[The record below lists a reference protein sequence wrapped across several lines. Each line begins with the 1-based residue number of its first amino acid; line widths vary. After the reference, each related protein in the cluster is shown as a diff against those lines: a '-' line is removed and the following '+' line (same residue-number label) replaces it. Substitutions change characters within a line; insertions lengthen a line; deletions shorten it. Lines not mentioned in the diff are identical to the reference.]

1 MARFSIVTSV
11 AKRLSATTDAA
22 RCELASAAVTRRP
35 ISLVH
40 ARLLLVSTGVGVVV
54 ALGFVGFEW
63 LLEHAHHYL
72 WVTVAGDDP
81 AALVTIGLATAGG
94 LALGLALRFMPGHGG
109 HHPAEGHGLLI
120 GGGAVTPAIICGSL
134 VVGFVGLAGG
144 ASLGPE
150 GAMLPAAAGVSL
162 LAAHWCRVP
171 AAMTPLVQ
179 GAGLAALLA
188 AMFGSPL
195 AGVVPL
201 MELSPVATASS
212 MTLLVLP
219 SLASAA
225 AAALTLQVL
234 ESEPLGTLP
243 FVYEG
248 FEAPHLLWALLIGV
262 LAGAVGLMVARVTV
276 ALRRFTIRLD
286 ARSVLLTS
294 VVGGLVLGV
303 LYVIGGTNV
312 RFAGVPEL
320 VYLVD
325 DTDHAWAAI
334 GAMAIKVLAT
344 GWCLAAG
351 YRGGKIFPVAFA
363 GGAAGLALHLA
374 FPSLPLALA
383 VGVSLA
389 CAIATGLGSPVTA
402 ALIAAMLL
410 GPTILP
416 LAVLGVVAAHTV
428 HLLAEQLDIGVPTAP
443 TGPDTAAAAV

>member
-1 MARFSIVTSV
+1 
-11 AKRLSATTDAA
+11 
-22 RCELASAAVTRRP
+22 
-35 ISLVH
+35 
-40 ARLLLVSTGVGVVV
+40 
-54 ALGFVGFEW
+54 
-63 LLEHAHHYL
+63 
-72 WVTVAGDDP
+72 
-81 AALVTIGLATAGG
+81 
-94 LALGLALRFMPGHGG
+94 
-109 HHPAEGHGLLI
+109 
-120 GGGAVTPAIICGSL
+120 
-134 VVGFVGLAGG
+134 
-144 ASLGPE
+144 
-150 GAMLPAAAGVSL
+150 
-162 LAAHWCRVP
+162 
-171 AAMTPLVQ
+171 
-179 GAGLAALLA
+179 
-188 AMFGSPL
+188 MFGSPL

-225 AAALTLQVL
+225 TAALTLQVL
-234 ESEPLGTLP
+234 EKEPLGTLP

-248 FEAPHLLWALLIGV
+248 FKAPHLLWALLIGV
-262 LAGAVGLMVARVTV
+262 LAGAVGLMVARVTI

-286 ARSVLLTS
+286 VRSVLLTTG
-294 VVGGLVLGV
+294 VGGLVLGV
-303 LYVIGGTNV
+303 LYAIGGTNV
-312 RFAGVPEL
+312 RFSGVPEL

-325 DTDHAWAAI
+325 DTEHAWAAA

-344 GWCLAAG
+344 GWCLAVG

-383 VGVSLA
+383 VGVGLA

-428 HLLAEQLDIGVPTAP
+428 HLLAEQLNIGVP
-443 TGPDTAAAAV
+443 AAC

>member
-1 MARFSIVTSV
+1 M
-11 AKRLSATTDAA
+11 
-22 RCELASAAVTRRP
+22 
-35 ISLVH
+35 
-40 ARLLLVSTGVGVVV
+40 LLVSAVLGVVV

-81 AALVTIGLATAGG
+81 SALVTIGLATAGG
-94 LALGLALRFMPGHGG
+94 LALGLALRFMPGQGG
-109 HHPAEGHGLLI
+109 AHPAEGHGLLT
-120 GGGAVTPAIICGSL
+120 GGGDPTLAVIGGSL

-150 GAMLPAAAGVSL
+150 GALLPAAAGVSL
-162 LAAHWCRVP
+162 LAARWCRVP
-171 AAMTPLVQ
+171 APMTPLVQ

-225 AAALTLQVL
+225 TAALTLQVL
-234 ESEPLGTLP
+234 EKEPLGTLP

-248 FEAPHLLWALLIGV
+248 FKAPHLLWALLIGV
-262 LAGAVGLMVARVTV
+262 LAGAVGLMVARVTI

-286 ARSVLLTS
+286 ARSVLLTTG
-294 VVGGLVLGV
+294 VGGLVLGV
-303 LYVIGGTNV
+303 LYAIGGTNV
-312 RFAGVPEL
+312 RFSGVPEL

-325 DTDHAWAAI
+325 DTEHAWAAA

-344 GWCLAAG
+344 GWCLAVG

-383 VGVSLA
+383 VGVGLA

-428 HLLAEQLDIGVPTAP
+428 HLLAEQLNIGVPAAP
-443 TGPDTAAAAV
+443 IDPAPAAV